1 MCIFKCG
8 NGASCLLVSG
18 FLAISFYCNIFYNI
32 FSVCHTRQKRSQKSH
47 FQFQARSD
55 SRVRIYQGIV
65 QKPKQIIRLIQQSRK
80 AYHLQAVC
88 YQVSFQANESI
99 NFYVSDVIRQTDN
112 TEMKNTTDSSSIPT
126 APSIGQFQHCS
137 EDIKYNNV
145 QSYSRLYA
153 PF

>member
-8 NGASCLLVSG
+8 NGASCLLVSSC
-18 FLAISFYCNIFYNI
+18 LAISFYINILYNI
-32 FSVCHTRQKRSQKSH
+32 FSVYHTRQRRSQRSH

-65 QKPKQIIRLIQQSRK
+65 QKLKQIIRLIQQSRK

-88 YQVSFQANESI
+88 YQVSFQAIESI

-126 APSIGQFQHCS
+126 APSIGQFQHWS
-137 EDIKYNNV
+137 KYIMHKNILP
-145 QSYSRLYA
+145 YLRRL
-153 PF
+153 